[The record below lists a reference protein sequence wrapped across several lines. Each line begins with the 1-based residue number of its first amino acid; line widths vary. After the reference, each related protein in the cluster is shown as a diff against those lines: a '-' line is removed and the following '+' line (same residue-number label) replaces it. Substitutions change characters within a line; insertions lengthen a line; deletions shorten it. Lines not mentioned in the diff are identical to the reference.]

1 MSYFGLLQPPPSS
14 WMARKIQNYPILPGI
29 ILEDDVFLV
38 IKEAGR
44 MKFLSSD
51 CFTACLVV
59 LYKGLIIPSCRRI
72 RRSLSKDL
80 YSPTTNRME
89 CHQDVGH
96 FACCTGLE
104 EERVFL
110 LLVYGCMILGG
121 TSLEHDFG
129 SVRVKLIVCCLPVA
143 IQHQGEFIV
152 IVFFSKPVR

>member
-1 MSYFGLLQPPPSS
+1 
-14 WMARKIQNYPILPGI
+14 
-29 ILEDDVFLV
+29 
-38 IKEAGR
+38 

-72 RRSLSKDL
+72 LRSLSKDL
-80 YSPTTNRME
+80 YSPTTNRRE

-110 LLVYGCMILGG
+110 LLVYGNSASRGVHC
-121 TSLEHDFG
+121 H
-129 SVRVKLIVCCLPVA
+129 C
-143 IQHQGEFIV
+143 
-152 IVFFSKPVR
+152 VFFSNPVR